1 MGESMYDIRSRFA
14 VAAFTVG
21 SVIGGALLVGGSIP
35 PTTGVVTAGAA
46 VSSVDGNERRDDLT
60 TMTSAIPT
68 EATPS
73 VHESA
78 QDEVRATRD
87 TRKAEASSIAT
98 SDCDG
103 CDAQST
109 TFQIVEIRGRG
120 SGPAAADNS
129 AVAWSS
135 CIGCSSSAVSVQL
148 VLAQRVEQLTVNNR
162 ALALNVACDAC
173 VTSAVSMQF
182 VIAADRKRDISSEAV
197 ELIAQI
203 EAELAARLAQPV
215 PSADSR
221 AAAPSPETLADEAAS
236 SVEEILTAEI
246 GSPAVQR
253 SVEVQVAE

>member
-1 MGESMYDIRSRFA
+1 MYDIRSRFA

-35 PTTGVVTAGAA
+35 PTTGVVAAGA

-109 TFQIVEIRGRG
+109 TFQIVEIRGG
-120 SGPAAADNS
+120 AADLPLPTTAQS
-129 AVAWSS
+129 PGRAASDAPPRPCPCSWSS
-135 CIGCSSSAVSVQL
+135 PSGSSS
-148 VLAQRVEQLTVNNR
+148 
-162 ALALNVACDAC
+162 
-173 VTSAVSMQF
+173 
-182 VIAADRKRDISSEAV
+182 
-197 ELIAQI
+197 
-203 EAELAARLAQPV
+203 
-215 PSADSR
+215 
-221 AAAPSPETLADEAAS
+221 
-236 SVEEILTAEI
+236 
-246 GSPAVQR
+246 
-253 SVEVQVAE
+253 

>member
-1 MGESMYDIRSRFA
+1 MYDIRSRFA

-21 SVIGGALLVGGSIP
+21 SVVGGALLVGGSIP
-35 PTTGVVTAGAA
+35 PTTGVVAAGAE
-46 VSSVDGNERRDDLT
+46 SSVDGNERRDDLT

-78 QDEVRATRD
+78 QDEVRVTRD
-87 TRKAEASSIAT
+87 TRKAEASAIAT

-120 SGPAAADNS
+120 TGPAAADNS

-135 CIGCSSSAVSVQL
+135 CIGCSSSAVSVQV

-162 ALALNVACDAC
+162 ALALNVACEAC
-173 VTSAVSMQF
+173 VTTAVSMQF
-182 VIAADRKRDISSEAV
+182 VIAADKRRDISSEA
-197 ELIAQI
+197 EDLIAQI
-203 EAELAARLAQPV
+203 EAELAARLAQPA

-221 AAAPSPETLADEAAS
+221 AAAPSPEALADEAAS
-236 SVEEILTAEI
+236 SVEEILTEEI
-246 GSPAVQR
+246 GSAAVQR
-253 SVEVQVAE
+253 SVAVHVAE